1 MVKKGQAALEFLIT
15 YGWAILIM
23 GIVIA
28 VAWQAGLF
36 NIKGVEKEG
45 WSGFWGV
52 VPEDY
57 VYLSNGRVDLVL
69 RNDIDANI
77 TLINITMKNSRDEV
91 HRSLCMPLVPGELTS
106 SLSLGPHPNFE
117 LPVGSKF
124 RVFITIT
131 YNDSRIPN
139 RVFFSSGEIWGT
151 VESA

>member
-1 MVKKGQAALEFLIT
+1 MVKKGQVALEFLIT

-23 GIVIA
+23 GVVIA

-77 TLINITMKNSRDEV
+77 TLINITMKNSRGEV
-91 HRSLCMPLVPGELTS
+91 HGTLSTVLIPGGLHVTT
-106 SLSLGPHPNFE
+106 LGPDPNFR
-117 LPVGSKF
+117 LPAGSKF

-139 RVFFSSGEIWGT
+139 RVFLSSGEIWGT